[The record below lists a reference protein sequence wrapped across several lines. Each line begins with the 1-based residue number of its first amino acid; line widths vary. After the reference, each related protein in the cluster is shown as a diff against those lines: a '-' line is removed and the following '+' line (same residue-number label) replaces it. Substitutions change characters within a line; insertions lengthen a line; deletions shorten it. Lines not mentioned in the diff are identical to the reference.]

1 MSAYHESVMKN
12 EMLHH
17 LNVQNIHTEGVI
29 VDGTLGDG
37 GHTEFILKNTS
48 PEIRVFAID
57 RDRAAIERARER
69 LSPFRDRVTLAHGNL
84 GDLKNLAAQNG
95 IIRIAGLLM
104 DLGVSSP
111 QLDTPARGF
120 SIQHDG
126 PLDMRMDSSQKTS
139 AADLLKKLS
148 DAELTTVIKN
158 FGEERYAKRIVRAIR
173 KEQAQ
178 RPITTTSQLAM
189 IVAKATAAASS
200 SSPRRARIHPATRTF
215 QALRIAVND
224 ELEQLKLALR
234 DAIGLL
240 NSAARLV
247 VISFHSLE
255 DRIVKTF
262 FRDEQ
267 KGCACPPTMPTCIC
281 GRTPTLKILTRKPIV
296 PSDEEAQRNPRSAS
310 AKLRVAERIYA

>member
-1 MSAYHESVMKN
+1 MPAYHESVMKN
-12 EMLHH
+12 EVLHY
-17 LNVQNIHTEGVI
+17 LNVHMEGVI

-37 GHTEFILKNTS
+37 GHTEFILKNTA

-57 RDRAAIERARER
+57 RDRSAIERARER
-69 LSPFRDRVTLAHGNL
+69 LSPFQDRVTLAHGNL
-84 GDLKNLAAQNG
+84 GDLKSLADQNG
-95 IIRIAGLLM
+95 INRVAGLLM

-111 QLDTPARGF
+111 QLDTPGRGF

-139 AADLLKKLS
+139 AADLLEKLS
-148 DAELTTVIKN
+148 DAELVAIIKN
-158 FGEERYAKRIVRAIR
+158 FGEERYAKRVVRAIR
-173 KEQAQ
+173 KEQAE
-178 RPITTTSQLAM
+178 RPITTTGQLSR
-189 IVAKATAAASS
+189 IVAKAVI
-200 SSPRRARIHPATRTF
+200 SPRHTRIHPATRTF

-224 ELEQLKLALR
+224 ELEQLKFALQ

-240 NSAARLV
+240 SSTARMA

-267 KGCACPPTMPTCIC
+267 KGCSCPPKIPMCVC
-281 GRTPTLKILTRKPIV
+281 GRKQTLKILTRKPIV
-296 PSDEEAQRNPRSAS
+296 PSEEEVAQNPRSIS
-310 AKLRVAERIYA
+310 AKLRVAERIYV

>member
-1 MSAYHESVMKN
+1 MPAYHESVMKN
-12 EMLHH
+12 EVLHY
-17 LNVQNIHTEGVI
+17 LNVHMEGVI

-37 GHTEFILKNTS
+37 GHTEFILKNTA

-57 RDRAAIERARER
+57 RDRSAIERARER
-69 LSPFRDRVTLAHGNL
+69 LSPFQDRVTLAHGNL
-84 GDLKNLAAQNG
+84 GDLKSLADQNG
-95 IIRIAGLLM
+95 ISRVTGLLM

-111 QLDTPARGF
+111 QLDTPGRGF

-139 AADLLKKLS
+139 AADLLEKLS
-148 DAELTTVIKN
+148 DAELVAIIKN
-158 FGEERYAKRIVRAIR
+158 FGEERYAKRVVRAIR
-173 KEQAQ
+173 KEQAE
-178 RPITTTSQLAM
+178 RPITTTGQLSR
-189 IVAKATAAASS
+189 IVAKAVI
-200 SSPRRARIHPATRTF
+200 SPRHTRIHPATRTF

-224 ELEQLKLALR
+224 ELEQLKFALQ

-240 NSAARLV
+240 SSTARMA

-267 KGCACPPTMPTCIC
+267 KGCSCPPKIPMCVC
-281 GRTPTLKILTRKPIV
+281 GRKQTLKILTRKPIV
-296 PSDEEAQRNPRSAS
+296 PSEEEVERNPRSVS
-310 AKLRVAERIYA
+310 AKLRVAERIYV